1 MDIRVGFSDE
11 FFGAL
16 TKLQPNIQAK
26 VNQLVLKFQT
36 NPKSP
41 GLNFEKLNAVK
52 DKNMRSLRVDQTYRV
67 ILSAPE
73 KGNVY
78 LFLWVDHHDKAYDWA
93 ASHQC
98 KVNPNTGSIQLY
110 STQTEVADF
119 DTDENEKQKAL
130 FDQLKDRQLL
140 KLGVPEEQLELVR
153 GITSEVDLD
162 RAQALLPQEAYEALF
177 YYSAGDS
184 YENILL
190 ERELEETETFD
201 ASNFAGALDRLQSMA
216 RFVVPENETELS
228 EMLNASVEKWRV
240 FLHPSQRK
248 LAEGVKNGAV
258 RVLGGAGTGK
268 TVVAMHRAKW
278 LASHLASDHFA
289 SDSHKVLFTTFTK
302 NLAVDIN
309 KNLESICDNQVKKN
323 IEVINLDQWVQRF
336 LRKHSY
342 DYEVI
347 FDDSALDKF
356 WKKALSEK
364 PSEIDFS
371 DSFFKEEWQRV
382 VQPQGIKTL
391 NDYKKASRIGRGT
404 RLNREQRFAIWPVF
418 EEYRHQLNRARL
430 KEVDD
435 AYRDAAELIKNQHI
449 ELPYCA
455 VVVDEA
461 QDMGTQAFNLLR
473 AIVPEGKND
482 LFIVGDAHQRIYGRN
497 KVILGKCGINI
508 RGRSRKLK
516 INYRTTDEI
525 RRWAVGLLEGRN
537 IDDLDGG
544 EDSNSIYKSLTH
556 GEAPVI
562 ERFENPDE
570 QAAYIKAL
578 LSESEEPASHS
589 CVVARTNKEVS
600 DIQERLEKLGLK
612 TSVIKPSEPD
622 MLDDDTV
629 KLATVHRVKG
639 LEFDQ
644 VILASANDGL
654 IPLEYALKNK
664 ADALSQKDADTEER
678 SLVYVAITR
687 ARKSA
692 FVLSYGAVS
701 EYFAMATPHSQPLR
715 GTGCEAD
722 L

>member
-1 MDIRVGFSDE
+1 MDVRVGFSDA

-16 TKLQPNIQAK
+16 TKLQPNVQAK

-52 DKNMRSLRVDQTYRV
+52 DKNMRSIRVDQAYRV
-67 ILSAPE
+67 ILAAPE
-73 KGNVY
+73 AGNVY

-110 STQTEVADF
+110 STQTEVVDF
-119 DTDENEKQKAL
+119 ASSGSEKQEGI
-130 FDQLKDRQLL
+130 FEQLKDRQLL
-140 KLGVPEEQLELVR
+140 KLGVPEEQVAFVR
-153 GITSEVDLD
+153 GITCEQGLD
-162 RAQALLPQEAYEALF
+162 SAQKILPSEAYEALF
-177 YYSAGDS
+177 FYFAGEN
-184 YENILL
+184 YESILL
-190 ERELEETETFD
+190 ERELAEEASFD
-201 ASNFAGALDRLQSMA
+201 TANYADALDRLQSMS
-216 RFVVPENETELS
+216 RFVVPANETELS
-228 EMLNASVEKWRV
+228 EMLNASMEKWRV

-248 LAEGVKNGAV
+248 LAVGVKNGAV

-278 LASHLASDHFA
+278 LANHAADE
-289 SDSHKVLFTTFTK
+289 SHKVLFTTFTK

-309 KNLESICDNQVKKN
+309 KNLESICDDHEKKN

-342 DYEVI
+342 DFEVV
-347 FDDSALDKF
+347 FDEKRLNNF
-356 WKKALSEK
+356 WDIALSEK
-364 PSEIDFS
+364 ASMVDFS
-371 DSFFKEEWQRV
+371 DAFFKEEWQRV
-382 VQPQGIKTL
+382 IQPQGIKTL

-404 RLNREQRFAIWPVF
+404 RLNRAQRVAIWPVF
-418 EEYRHQLNRARL
+418 EEYRHQLNHARF

-435 AYRDAAELIKNQHI
+435 AYRDAAELINSQNI
-449 ELPYCA
+449 VLPYCS

-461 QDMGTQAFNLLR
+461 QDMGSQAFNLIR
-473 AIVPEGKND
+473 ALIPEGKND
-482 LFIVGDAHQRIYGRN
+482 LFIVGDAHQRIYGKN
-497 KVILGKCGINI
+497 KVVLGKSGINI

-516 INYRTTDEI
+516 INYRTTEEI
-525 RRWAVGLLEGRN
+525 RGWATSLLENRI

-544 EDSNSIYKSLTH
+544 EDSNALYKSLTH

-562 ERFENPDE
+562 ERFETPEDQIGFIE
-570 QAAYIKAL
+570 AL
-578 LSESEEPASHS
+578 VRKSGEPGSHF
-589 CVVARTNKEVS
+589 CIVARTNKEVLS
-600 DIQERLEKLGLK
+600 IQVGLEARGLK
-612 TSVIKPSEPD
+612 TSVIKSSEPD
-622 MLDDDTV
+622 TADVDAV
-629 KLATVHRVKG
+629 KLATIHRVKG

-654 IPLEYALKNK
+654 IPLDYALRGK
-664 ADALSQKDADTEER
+664 ADAVSREDADTEER

-692 FVLSYGAVS
+692 FVLSYGAGS
-701 EYFAMATPHSQPLR
+701 QYFY
-715 GTGCEAD
+715 
-722 L
+722 

>member
-1 MDIRVGFSDE
+1 MDIRVGFSDA

-52 DKNMRSLRVDQTYRV
+52 DKNMRSIRVDQAYRV

-73 KGNVY
+73 EGNVY

-93 ASHQC
+93 ANHQC

-110 STQTEVADF
+110 STQTDSVGFVTPDKE
-119 DTDENEKQKAL
+119 TRKGL
-130 FDQLKDRQLL
+130 FDALKDKQLL
-140 KLGVPEEQLELVR
+140 KFGVPEEQLELVR
-153 GITSEVDLD
+153 GITAEQDLD
-162 RAQALLPQEAYEALF
+162 RAQKILPLEAYEALF
-177 YYSAGDS
+177 FYSAGES
-184 YENILL
+184 YESILL
-190 ERELEETETFD
+190 ERELEEAESFD
-201 ASNFAGALDRLQSMA
+201 TTNFVDALDRLQSMA
-216 RFVVPENETELS
+216 RFVVPENEAELS

-248 LAEGVKNGAV
+248 LATGVKNGAV

-278 LASHLASDHFA
+278 LANNFA
-289 SDSHKVLFTTFTK
+289 NEKHKVLFTTFTK

-309 KNLESICDNQVKKN
+309 KNLESICDDNDKKN

-336 LRKHSY
+336 LRKQSY
-342 DYEVI
+342 DFEVV
-347 FDDSALDKF
+347 FDENLLDGL

-364 PSEIDFS
+364 PSDIEFS
-371 DSFFKEEWQRV
+371 ESFFKEEWQRV
-382 VQPQGIKTL
+382 IQPQGIKTL

-404 RLNREQRFAIWPVF
+404 RLNREQRLAIWPVF
-418 EEYRHQLNRARL
+418 EEYRHQLNRARF

-435 AYRDAAELIKNQHI
+435 AYRDAAELIKNQNVA
-449 ELPYCA
+449 LPYCS

-461 QDMGTQAFNLLR
+461 QDMGTQAFNLIR
-473 AIVPEGKND
+473 ALVPEGKND

-497 KVILGKCGINI
+497 KVVLGKCGINI
-508 RGRSRKLK
+508 RGRSHKLK

-525 RRWAVGLLEGRN
+525 RRWAVGLLEGRA

-544 EDSNSIYKSLTH
+544 EDSNSLYKSLTH

-562 ERFENPDE
+562 ERFETPDD
-570 QAAYIKAL
+570 QAGFIKAL
-578 LSESEEPASHS
+578 LDESNEPSSHF
-589 CVVARTNKEVS
+589 CIVARTNKEVLS
-600 DIQERLEKLGLK
+600 IQERLEKLGLK
-612 TSVIKPSEPD
+612 TSLIKPSEPD
-622 MLDDDTV
+622 NSDEDAV

-654 IPLEYALKNK
+654 IPLNFAIRDKS
-664 ADALSQKDADTEER
+664 DAVSKEDADTEER

-692 FVLSYGAVS
+692 FVLSYGAIS
-701 EYFAMATPHSQPLR
+701 EFFI
-715 GTGCEAD
+715 
-722 L
+722 

>member
-1 MDIRVGFSDE
+1 MADSLDVRVGFSDA

-41 GLNFEKLNAVK
+41 GLNFETLNAVK
-52 DKNMRSLRVDQTYRV
+52 DKNMRSIRVDQAYRV

-110 STQTEVADF
+110 STQTEF
-119 DTDENEKQKAL
+119 LQTDSETASDAIASAMEGVFEK
-130 FDQLKDRQLL
+130 LKDRQLL
-140 KLGVPEEQLELVR
+140 KLGVPEEQLEVVR
-153 GITSEVDLD
+153 GITSEADLD
-162 RAQALLPQEAYEALF
+162 RAQSILPQEAYEALF
-177 YYSAGDS
+177 FYSAGES
-184 YENILL
+184 YESILL
-190 ERELEETETFD
+190 ERELEEAASFD
-201 ASNFAGALDRLQSMA
+201 TSNFSDALDRLQSRS
-216 RFVVPENETELS
+216 RFVVPDNETELS
-228 EMLNASVEKWRV
+228 EMLNASMQAWRV

-248 LAEGVKNGAV
+248 LSTGNKNGPV

-268 TVVAMHRAKW
+268 TVVAMHRARW
-278 LASHLASDHFA
+278 LANTIAVPDNRI
-289 SDSHKVLFTTFTK
+289 LFTTFTK
-302 NLAVDIN
+302 NLAIDIS
-309 KNLESICDNQVKKN
+309 KNLESICTEEEKSK

-336 LRKHSY
+336 LRKQNY
-342 DYEVI
+342 DFEVI
-347 FDDSALDKF
+347 FDDASLDGL
-356 WKKALSEK
+356 WSKALSEK
-364 PSEIDFS
+364 PSALELS
-371 DSFFKEEWQRV
+371 DSFFREEWQRV
-382 VQPQGIKTL
+382 IQPQGIKSL
-391 NDYKKASRIGRGT
+391 NEYKKASRIGRGT
-404 RLNREQRFAIWPVF
+404 RLNREQRVAIWPVF
-418 EEYRHQLNRARL
+418 EEYRHQLNRARF

-435 AYRDAAELIKNQHI
+435 AYRDAAELIITQKI
-449 ELPYCA
+449 SLPYCS

-461 QDMGTQAFNLLR
+461 QDMGSQAFQLIRSL
-473 AIVPEGKND
+473 VPEGQND

-497 KVILGKCGINI
+497 KVVLGKCGINI
-508 RGRSRKLK
+508 RGRSHKLK

-525 RRWAVGLLEGRN
+525 RRWAIGLLEGRD

-544 EDSNSIYKSLTH
+544 NDTNTLYKSLTH
-556 GEAPVI
+556 GDSPVV
-562 ERFENPDE
+562 ERFETPDD
-570 QAAYIKAL
+570 QAGFIKAL
-578 LSESEEPASHS
+578 IDNSVEPCSHF

-600 DIQERLEKLGLK
+600 SIQEKLEKLGLK
-612 TSVIKPSEPD
+612 TTLIKSNESD
-622 MLDDDTV
+622 VTDKDAI

-654 IPLEYALKNK
+654 VPLDFAVRGK
-664 ADALSQKDADTEER
+664 ADSISKEEADTEER

-687 ARKSA
+687 ARKAA

-701 EYFAMATPHSQPLR
+701 EYFNK
-715 GTGCEAD
+715 GVGG
-722 L
+722 